1 MRIEIEGLLGIRA
14 AAVDLEPGKVVE
26 VIGPN
31 ASGKTS
37 LAVCAQALLAYD
49 ANPLGLGAGESRAS
63 YLLDGEGEGK
73 ATLADSDG
81 GPYATWKPGSQTME
95 APTGGEKAKPI
106 SRPEAVGIVDFTSR
120 RSARERAGLFHS
132 SLLPP
137 EAEVL
142 AKLKELLAKFMD
154 AEDLV
159 GVLAVVEERGYAAAE
174 AIYTDRA
181 REAKRSWTGVTSR
194 PYGVKVAADWR
205 PDGWL
210 ADFDSLSVSEAEEAV
225 VTARDALAAIH
236 RVQAISEA
244 DMAAA
249 AKAAAGIP
257 ALEANVRELG
267 GAAGSATEVFEL
279 AAADHATAERAFEDF
294 HAKIQAAA
302 AKADGP
308 ELQHCPHCGAEV
320 VVVSGNVRQWS
331 KEDAKGLAAHAAKV
345 KRIEKKRP
353 ALNDQLRECLT
364 AYQRTQ
370 AEAESAREAH
380 LTAKVELRELRGR
393 SARVSV
399 DGEVETAEHRRA
411 LAELEADV
419 EHRRAALE
427 MVKAVQT
434 AGGLHDTA
442 VRYSEVRRLLGP
454 SGVRGKLLTE
464 GLGRLNAGLRR
475 LADVSGWPVVRVKE
489 DGQVLVSTSPLPGA
503 VSRAVLLCS
512 ESERW
517 RAQASI
523 QLTLAALTGSGAV
536 VLDRG
541 DILDPVGREGLRKAC
556 AAVLGKCPI
565 AVLVCSTM
573 QPGVPLV
580 EGKGPGKVFIRDG
593 RTA

>member
-1 MRIEIEGLLGIRA
+1 MRIEVEGLLGIRA
-14 AAVDLEPGKVVE
+14 ATVDLRPGEVVE

-49 ANPLGLGAGESRAS
+49 ANPLGLGAGESRAA

-73 ATLADSDG
+73 ATLSDSADGAPYAAWRPRSQTLEASTG
-81 GPYATWKPGSQTME
+81 GP
-95 APTGGEKAKPI
+95 KAERI
-106 SRPEAVGIVDFTSR
+106 SRPEAVGIVDFTAR

-137 EAEVL
+137 ESEVI
-142 AKLKELLAKFMD
+142 AALKELLAKFMD
-154 AEDLV
+154 AADLV
-159 GVLAVVEERGYAAAE
+159 GVLAVVSERGYGSAE

-181 REAKRSWTGVTSR
+181 REAKRSWTVVTSR

-205 PDGWL
+205 PSGWL

-225 VTARDALAAIH
+225 VTARDALAAVH

-244 DMAAA
+244 ELEAA
-249 AKAAAGIP
+249 AKAAAEVP
-257 ALEANVRELG
+257 ALEAK
-267 GAAGSATEVFEL
+267 AAALEEASGSAHEAFDL

-294 HAKIQAAA
+294 HAKLQASA
-302 AKADGP
+302 AKANGP
-308 ELQHCPHCGAEV
+308 DLQHCPHCGAEV
-320 VVVSGNVRQWS
+320 VVVSGNVTQWS

-353 ALNDQLRECLT
+353 ALNDQLRECVT
-364 AYQRTQ
+364 VYRRTQ

-380 LTAKVELRELRGR
+380 LTAKVELRELRRRSGR
-393 SARVSV
+393 PGA

-411 LAELEADV
+411 LASLEADV
-419 EHRRAALE
+419 EHRRAALD

-454 SGVRGKLLTE
+454 SGVRGKLLTA

-475 LADVSGWPVVRVKE
+475 LADVSGWPVVTVTE
-489 DGQVLVSTSPLPGA
+489 EGQVLLREERPA
-503 VSRAVLLCS
+503 ALCS

-523 QLTLAALTGSGAV
+523 QLTLAAMTGSRAV

-541 DILDPVGREGLRKAC
+541 DILDEAGREGLRKAC

-565 AVLVCSTM
+565 AVLVCSTA
-573 QPGVPLV
+573 PPSLEVPPV
-580 EGKGPGKVFIRDG
+580 WPTVFIEDG
-593 RTA
+593 RTV